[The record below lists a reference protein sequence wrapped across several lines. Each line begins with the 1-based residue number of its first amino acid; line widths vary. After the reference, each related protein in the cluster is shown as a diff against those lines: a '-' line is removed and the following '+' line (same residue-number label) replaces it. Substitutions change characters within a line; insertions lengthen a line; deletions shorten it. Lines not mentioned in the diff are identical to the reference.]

1 MQPET
6 TYARLGE
13 DRVAYQVLGEGPD
26 LVLTMGAFGHVDLQ
40 WEDPA
45 TAVFL
50 RRLASFSR
58 LILFDRRG
66 TGASDPLPEPMP
78 PPWEAYA
85 DEVTAVMDAAGSRR
99 AALMATTAEAGRG
112 VPYPRQRPPT
122 RGPGA

>member
-1 MQPET
+1 
-6 TYARLGE
+6 LGE
-13 DRVAYQVLGEGPD
+13 DRVAFQVLGEGPD

-40 WEDPA
+40 WEDPG

-78 PPWEAYA
+78 RPGRDTPRRWPRSWTPPA
-85 DEVTAVMDAAGSRR
+85 R
-99 AALMATTAEAGRG
+99 
-112 VPYPRQRPPT
+112 
-122 RGPGA
+122 RGPP